1 MHKHKHK
8 YNTRQSG
15 FTIIELM
22 IALTIGAILLV
33 LGVPSFLDV
42 IKSNRLT
49 AQTNSL
55 LTALHLARNEAITR
69 GHDIRVLSISG
80 NTDWASG
87 WEIRLDVDGD
97 GAIDAGI
104 DTVVR
109 NFDAI
114 EKATLVG
121 AADNVTYQSTGFV
134 AAVNTMT
141 LTADQCTSAHEYIRV
156 VSVGLSGLLSSE
168 KQTCP

>member
-22 IALTIGAILLV
+22 IALAIGAILLV
-33 LGVPSFLDV
+33 LAVPSFLDL
-42 IKSNRLT
+42 IKTNRLT
-49 AQTNSL
+49 AQSNSL
-55 LTALHLARNEAITR
+55 VTALHLARNEAINR

-114 EKATLVG
+114 EKATMVG
-121 AADNVTYQSTGFV
+121 DFDNVTYQSTGFV
-134 AAVNTMT
+134 AAVNTMI